1 MKPNTQRARIAIILI
16 WIVGSLDLVS
26 ILSGFFQ
33 YQLLNDA
40 RSGMIVTTERAS
52 ANDLREGIISIA
64 YLIAFT
70 ISIITF
76 IMWFRRAYYN
86 LHEKFDYLQHSEGWA
101 AGCWFVPI
109 VSLYRPYQI
118 MKELYTITKEV
129 LTEKGIE
136 VNQNLG
142 RYSLGIWW
150 TLWIINNI
158 IGQVVFRYTPTA
170 DSLPELAVATMLSML
185 NNIIGIPLA
194 LITVKVIKDYS
205 KLEPLLEN
213 MDEDQGLMHHI
224 VE

>member
-1 MKPNTQRARIAIILI
+1 MKPNNQRARIAILLI
-16 WIVGSLDLVS
+16 WIVGALDLVS
-26 ILSGFFQ
+26 IVSGFFQ
-33 YQLLNDA
+33 YQLLEDA
-40 RSGMIVTTERAS
+40 SSGMIVTTERAS
-52 ANDLREGIISIA
+52 ANDLREGVISVV

-76 IMWFRRAYYN
+76 ILWFRRAYYN
-86 LHEKFDYLQHSEGWA
+86 LHQKFEYLQHSEGWA

-136 VNQNLG
+136 VNQSLG
-142 RYSLGIWW
+142 KYSLGAWW
-150 TLWIINNI
+150 TFWIINNI
-158 IGQVVFRYTPTA
+158 IGQIVFRYTPNA
-170 DSLPELAVATMLSML
+170 DSLAELSIATMLSML
-185 NNIIGIPLA
+185 NNLIGIPLA
-194 LITVKVIKDYS
+194 LITIKVIKDYS
-205 KLEPLLEN
+205 TLEPLLEN